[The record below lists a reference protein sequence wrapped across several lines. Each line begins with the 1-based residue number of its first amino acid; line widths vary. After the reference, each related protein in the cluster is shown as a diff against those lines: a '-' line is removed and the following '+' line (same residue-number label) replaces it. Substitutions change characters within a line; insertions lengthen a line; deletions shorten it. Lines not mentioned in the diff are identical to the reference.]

1 MSTEPLSSQLRRAVA
16 ESGLSRYRIAKD
28 VGVSQATLSK
38 FMSGQRGLSMAVMDR
53 IGERLGLSL
62 VKRPKGK

>member
-1 MSTEPLSSQLRRAVA
+1 MSTEPLSAQLRRAVA